1 MVSKKIWLTVSH
13 SDNLSCTKKMPI
25 LVSNKDL
32 EAAFNTFNNDCHT
45 KYGKPPNDV
54 MVYKPE
60 NDLDGNSTELVEASD
75 LEGMLNEY
83 PGGKGVR
90 VIILKDGKH

>member
-1 MVSKKIWLTVSH
+1 MLSH
-13 SDNLSCTKKMPI
+13 SDNLSRTKKMPI

-32 EAAFNTFNNDCHT
+32 EAAINTFNNDCHT
-45 KYGKPPNDV
+45 KYGKLPNDV

-75 LEGMLNEY
+75 LEGMLMSILE
-83 PGGKGVR
+83 GKV
-90 VIILKDGKH
+90 

>member
-1 MVSKKIWLTVSH
+1 MASKKIWLTVSH
-13 SDNLSCTKKMPI
+13 SDNLSRTKKIP
-25 LVSNKDL
+25 LHVSNEDF
-32 EAAFNTFNNDCHT
+32 EAAFHTFNDDCHT

-54 MVYKPE
+54 MVCKPE
-60 NDLDGNSTELVEASD
+60 NDLNGNSTELVEASD

-90 VIILKDGKH
+90 VIILKEGKH